1 MKLHDI
7 EFKIKPKN
15 ANSKTIKI
23 LLMVLGVLVAGACV
37 SIALLVGV
45 IKNDD
50 ASSLFVVKDHYK
62 EPEESAA
69 PTMVAVLDDDTPT
82 ATPEPDGT
90 IHYNGSTYIK
100 NENVVNLLFLGVDT
114 DTQRRI
120 DMMGYRS
127 DVIMV
132 CAVDVETK
140 KATLISIPRDTKT
153 TVYKINEN
161 TGEVTETVQWKI
173 NTAYSYGGGIKK
185 YSFPNAMACVQ
196 KFLERD
202 IELEQPLD
210 FKLDIPVYLYASM
223 DMDGIP
229 HVAKSVGG
237 VPITLENSIPDVGR
251 KGQTVT
257 LKYDNARAYL
267 TNRHISGTNGD
278 LGRAYRQQKFMMS
291 LAKEIKSMDAPS
303 IITNLYDDLQ
313 KYVYTNLDETQMLDL
328 AKVLMKTDIDSIEMI
343 TIPGEGHKVDGT
355 YFMFHDEQ
363 ATLEILLN
371 TYYTKVE

>member
-7 EFKIKPKN
+7 EFKSKSKN
-15 ANSKTIKI
+15 KNSKVIKI
-23 LLMVLGVLVAGACV
+23 LLIVLGVLVVGACV

-50 ASSLFVVKDHYK
+50 ASSLLVVKDLYK
-62 EPEESAA
+62 EPEAA
-69 PTMVAVLDDDTPT
+69 KPTMGIIIDDTST
-82 ATPEPDGT
+82 AKPEPDGT
-90 IHYNGSTYIK
+90 IHYNNSTYVK
-100 NENVVNLLFLGVDT
+100 NDNVVNLLFLGVDT
-114 DTQRRI
+114 DTYRRVN
-120 DMMGYRS
+120 MMGYRS

-132 CAVDVETK
+132 CAIDVETK

-153 TVYKINEN
+153 TVYKIDKN
-161 TGEVTETVQWKI
+161 TGKVTETVEWKI

-185 YSFPNAMACVQ
+185 YSFPNAMACIQ
-196 KFLERD
+196 MFLERD
-202 IELEQPLD
+202 IELEQQLD

-229 HVAKSVGG
+229 YVAKSVGG

-251 KGQTVT
+251 KGQSVN

-267 TNRHISGTNGD
+267 TNRHISGSNGD
-278 LGRAYRQQKFMMS
+278 LGRAYRQQKFMIS
-291 LAKEIKSMDAPS
+291 LAKKIKGMDAPS

-328 AKVLMKTDIDSIEMI
+328 AKILMKTDIDSIEMI
-343 TIPGEGHKVDGT
+343 TIPGEGHTVDGT

>member
-7 EFKIKPKN
+7 EFKSKPKN
-15 ANSKTIKI
+15 KNSKTIKI

-37 SIALLVGV
+37 SIALLIGV

-50 ASSLFVVKDHYK
+50 ASSLFVVKDLYK
-62 EPEESAA
+62 EPEETAS
-69 PTMVAVLDDDTPT
+69 PTMVAITDPT
-82 ATPEPDGT
+82 SKPEPDGT
-90 IHYNGSTYIK
+90 IHYNGSTYVK

-120 DMMGYRS
+120 NMMGYRS

-161 TGEVTETVQWKI
+161 TGDVTETVQWKI

-196 KFLERD
+196 LFLERD
-202 IELEQPLD
+202 IKLEQPLD

-237 VPITLENSIPDVGR
+237 VPVTLENSIPDVGR
-251 KGQTVT
+251 KGQTVK
-257 LKYDNARAYL
+257 LMYDNARAYL

-278 LGRAYRQQKFMMS
+278 LGRAYRQQKFMIS
-291 LAKEIKSMDAPS
+291 LAKKIKGMDAPS

-343 TIPGEGHKVDGT
+343 TIPGEGKKVDGT

-363 ATLEILLN
+363 ATLDILLN